1 MNSQVKSIGR
11 MADLEY
17 WANRNGWEIVQV
29 ESDEEAAVVL
39 FDRSR
44 SYKGLSHRFGTA
56 AYFWVSNGFT
66 WGHYDM
72 TWDEA
77 QVDFRYRCNRHFPV

>member
-1 MNSQVKSIGR
+1 M
-11 MADLEY
+11 
-17 WANRNGWEIVQV
+17 
-29 ESDEEAAVVL
+29 L
-39 FDRSR
+39 FDRWR
-44 SYKGLSHRFGTA
+44 SYKGFGHRFGTA